1 MVGFLLINVIHLKL
15 LGLFSLRIVPTFM
28 ALACALLSLVGT
40 MDRICSGGAGKN
52 GSTIAVSRQSKQF
65 SVDSLTMIHITFRA
79 QA

>member
-1 MVGFLLINVIHLKL
+1 
-15 LGLFSLRIVPTFM
+15 M

-79 QA
+79 QV